1 MRTPASLLADLLAAD
16 PARPRVT
23 FYDDA
28 EGPTR
33 GERIELSGKVLAN
46 WVAKAANALQEEL
59 DAGPGTVVRLDLPG
73 HWRALYWALAAWSVG
88 ATVDLDGTA
97 DADVTVTDDPEHVP
111 AGGEAVVVTLAALAR
126 SHPGMLPTGAMDEAR
141 ELATYADAFSPWEA
155 PGPQDPALLAG
166 GEHKAYDAVVP
177 SPGWAAGARVLSTGD
192 LADVLRTALAAWA
205 VDGSVVL
212 VPEPEPARMPGPLPA
227 AGVTLH
233 PR

>member
-28 EGPTR
+28 PGETC

-46 WVAKAANALQEEL
+46 WVAKAGNALQEEL

-88 ATVDLDGTA
+88 ATVDLDGTI
-97 DADVTVTDDPEHVP
+97 DADVTVTDDPERVP

-126 SHPGMLPTGAMDEAR
+126 SHPNPLPAGAMDEAR

-155 PGPQDPALLAG
+155 PGPRDRALVAG
-166 GEHKAYDAVVP
+166 GEHTAYDAVVP
-177 SPGWAAGARVLSTGD
+177 SPGWPAGARVLATGD
-192 LADVLRTALAAWA
+192 LASVLRTALAAWA

-212 VPEPEPARMPGPLPA
+212 VREADPARMPGRLA
-227 AGVTLH
+227 AEGVTLD